1 MPGLASARPTHAPL
15 IAEPRGAK
23 RQPPGLALLFVTEMW
38 ERFSYYGMR
47 ALLVLFL
54 IAEAERGGFGWP
66 VEKASQLYGWY
77 TGLVYLTPLLGGY
90 LADRYLGTHRA
101 LVIGGSLIALG
112 HFSLALESVAS
123 FYTGLGLLIAGTGF
137 FKPNVSTMV
146 GQLYEIH
153 DPRRDAGFTIFY
165 MGINLGALIGP
176 LVCGY
181 LAQSERF
188 GWGYGFAAAGI
199 GMVLG
204 LLGYVAGKSKHLG
217 EIGDRPAHR
226 HAFSHGTDAPLTR
239 EEKERIAALMIMA
252 FFVIF
257 FWLAF
262 EQAGSSMTVFA
273 ERSTDR
279 TAPQWLQTLIGEATF
294 PTAWFQAVNP
304 GFILLLAP
312 VFSLLWHSMGTRD
325 IEPST
330 PFKMAL
336 GLVLLGSGFLF
347 LVIGAHFSDQG
358 VRISPAWLIGA
369 YFLHTCGELCLSPV
383 GLSLV
388 TKLAPL
394 KLASMLMGVW
404 FLANFAANLIGGYL
418 AGTLEAVQ
426 RGEFF
431 HLLGGQADFFLI
443 FVLSSVAAS
452 GLLLVLSPL
461 LKRLMHGRG

>member
-1 MPGLASARPTHAPL
+1 MAARSL
-15 IAEPRGAK
+15 IAEPRLVQH
-23 RQPPGLALLFVTEMW
+23 QPPGLALLFVTEMW

-54 IAEAERGGFGWP
+54 IAEVDRGGFGWS

-101 LVIGGSLIALG
+101 LAIGGSLIALG
-112 HFSLALESVAS
+112 HFSLAIESVGG
-123 FYTGLGLLIAGTGF
+123 FYTGLGLLIIGTGF

-146 GQLYEIH
+146 GQLYKTH

-176 LVCGY
+176 LLCGY

-188 GWGYGFAAAGI
+188 GWSYGFAAAGL

-204 LLGYVAGKSKHLG
+204 LLGYVAGKRKYLG
-217 EIGDRPAHR
+217 EIGSWPAPRYAHSR
-226 HAFSHGTDAPLTR
+226 GINAPLTR
-239 EEKERIAALMIMA
+239 EEKERIVALMITA

-279 TAPQWLQTLIGEATF
+279 TAPEWLQGLIGEAAF

-312 VFSLLWHSMGTRD
+312 AFSVLWQKLGRQE

-336 GLVLLGSGFLF
+336 GLMLLGSGFLF
-347 LVIGAHFSDQG
+347 MVLGAHVSDQG
-358 VRISPAWLIGA
+358 VRVSPGWLIGA

-404 FLANFAANLIGGYL
+404 FLANFAANLLGGYL

-431 HLLGGQADFFLI
+431 QLLGGQADFFLI
-443 FVLSSVAAS
+443 FVLSSMAAS
-452 GLLLVLSPL
+452 GFLLALAPF
-461 LKRLMHGRG
+461 LKKLMHGRG

>member
-1 MPGLASARPTHAPL
+1 M
-15 IAEPRGAK
+15 IAEPHLAK
-23 RQPPGLALLFVTEMW
+23 GQPPGLALLFVTEMW

-54 IAEAERGGFGWP
+54 IAEADRGGFGWP
-66 VEKASQLYGWY
+66 VERASQLYGWY

-101 LVIGGSLIALG
+101 LVVGGSLIALG

-123 FYTGLGLLIAGTGF
+123 FYTGLALLIIGTGF

-146 GQLYEIH
+146 GQLYSTH

-188 GWGYGFAAAGI
+188 GWGYGFAAAGL

-204 LLGYVAGKSKHLG
+204 LLGYLAGKRKYLG
-217 EIGDRPAHR
+217 EIGSRPAAR
-226 HAFSHGTDAPLTR
+226 HADSHGIGAPLTR
-239 EEKERIAALMIMA
+239 EEKERIVALMITA

-273 ERSTDR
+273 ERSADR
-279 TAPQWLQTLIGEATF
+279 SAPEWLQWLIGGSAF

-312 VFSLLWHSMGTRD
+312 GFSLLWQALGRRE

-336 GLVLLGSGFLF
+336 GLMLLGSGFLF
-347 LVIGAHFSDQG
+347 LVLGAHLSDQG
-358 VRISPAWLIGA
+358 VRVSPGWLIGA

-404 FLANFAANLIGGYL
+404 FLANFAANLLGGYL

-431 HLLGGQADFFLI
+431 QLLGGQADFFLI
-443 FVLSSVAAS
+443 FVLSSLAAS
-452 GLLLVLSPL
+452 GLLFALAPF
-461 LKRLMHGRG
+461 LKKLMHGRG

>member
-1 MPGLASARPTHAPL
+1 MADSL
-15 IAEPRGAK
+15 IAELHSRS

-54 IAEAERGGFGWP
+54 IAETERGGFGWP
-66 VEKASQLYGWY
+66 VERASQLYGWY
-77 TGLVYLTPLLGGY
+77 TGLVYLTPLVGGY

-112 HFSLALESVAS
+112 HFSLALESVAG

-146 GQLYEIH
+146 GQLYETH

-165 MGINLGALIGP
+165 MGINLGALFGP

-188 GWGYGFAAAGI
+188 GWGYGFAAAGL

-204 LLGYVAGKSKHLG
+204 LLAYLVGKKKYLG
-217 EIGDRPAHR
+217 EIGSRPATR
-226 HAFSHGTDAPLTR
+226 HADVYGIDPLTA
-239 EEKERIAALMIMA
+239 EEKERIAALMITA

-262 EQAGSSMTVFA
+262 EQAGSSMTLFA

-279 TAPQWLQTLIGEATF
+279 NAPEWLQALIGGSAF

-312 VFSLLWHSMGTRD
+312 LFSLLWQRLGRRG

-336 GLVLLGSGFLF
+336 GLMLLGTGFLF
-347 LVIGAHFSDQG
+347 LVLGAQLSDQG
-358 VRISPAWLIGA
+358 VRVSPGWLIGA

-394 KLASMLMGVW
+394 KLASTLMGVW
-404 FLANFAANLIGGYL
+404 FLATFAANLLGGYL
-418 AGTLEAVQ
+418 AGALEAVQ

-443 FVLSSVAAS
+443 FVLTSLAAS
-452 GLLLVLSPL
+452 GLLLALAPF
-461 LKRLMHGRG
+461 LKKLMHGRG